1 MNDVFDG
8 LIELFKRGA
17 VDVEVH
23 PSYQISFILGC
34 GILAIIALI
43 CDLTFR
49 HTTGGDSILG
59 LRWDT
64 WDRWFFFIT
73 YPIGAM
79 GFGFV
84 GRILHIIETSV
95 MGCLVIGFAWHLVA
109 KRIWAIIRK
118 FAEEREG

>member
-8 LIELFKRGA
+8 LIELLKRGA

-49 HTTGGDSILG
+49 HTTGGDSI
-59 LRWDT
+59 
-64 WDRWFFFIT
+64 
-73 YPIGAM
+73 
-79 GFGFV
+79 
-84 GRILHIIETSV
+84 
-95 MGCLVIGFAWHLVA
+95 
-109 KRIWAIIRK
+109 
-118 FAEEREG
+118 EEREG